1 MSGANWSN
9 FTDFTQLPQKAN
21 EASSSSF
28 WAGMLM
34 MVWVVLFLLL
44 IGFGFEVALMVSS
57 FIALIIAILLAYA
70 ELVAWSYIAMFAAI
84 IVFEF
89 LYVMF
94 LQKKQNQ

>member
-28 WAGMLM
+28 WPGMLM
-34 MVWVVLFLLL
+34 MIWVVLFLLL
-44 IGFGFEVALMVSS
+44 IGFGFEVALMVAS
-57 FIALIIAILLAYA
+57 FIALIAAILLAYA
-70 ELVAWSYIAMFAAI
+70 GLVAWYYIAMFAAI

-89 LYVMF
+89 IYVMYMNP
-94 LQKKQNQ
+94 KQNQ